1 MAEDFL
7 LLQDG
12 GFLELEDALGF
23 LLLETSF
30 SGTLIENP
38 FATTDVPTHKN
49 ACERS
54 GFRAYPGELIK
65 EPYTDRMILKE
76 FKDTDHD
83 DRQPKHT
90 HRDSRPMAVEQEDT
104 FISTAITVDDL

>member
-1 MAEDFL
+1 MS
-7 LLQDG
+7 
-12 GFLELEDALGF
+12 FLEQENILGLRLVTLEDEEGF
-23 LLLETSF
+23 ILLENSST
-30 SGTLIENP
+30 IENQ
-38 FATTDVPTHKN
+38 FATIKAETRVN

-76 FKDTDHD
+76 FKDFDHD

-104 FISTAITVDDL
+104 FISTAITQDDL